1 MGSRNVTAALMYWPD
16 LDPWA
21 RVLLVHM
28 AVIALDNDRNGRPA
42 RLYYGG
48 RRAMA
53 EALYG
58 RLPAESATD
67 YESVMMLRNRYST
80 TSRTLHRLVDAG
92 AVKLARTHS
101 PGHSRE
107 WLLVLGI
114 GDAADT

>member
-1 MGSRNVTAALMYWPD
+1 MGSRNAIAALTYWPD

-21 RVLLVHM
+21 RVLLLHM
-28 AVIALDNDRNGRPA
+28 ALISLDHDRGDHPA

-58 RLPAESATD
+58 RLPPESATD
-67 YESVMMLRNRYST
+67 YQSVLMLRNRYST

-101 PGHSRE
+101 PGRSRE
-107 WLLVLGI
+107 WLLVLGTD
-114 GDAADT
+114 DAAVT